1 VPHQLAAAAAAAEI
15 ASVETQPVHEGV
27 SSHLCTCSIS
37 ASGLSGGR
45 TAGPS
50 LAPAWTD
57 AASGGGDDA
66 ECRSTAVNTA
76 KVAMLNVDRL
86 QSTEDKDVVVDRL
99 DAWVTS
105 LDARLATCAMSPMCA
120 SCTIIR
126 KVICTRVLK
135 HLSTWP

>member
-1 VPHQLAAAAAAAEI
+1 VKTPISACLVPHQLAAAAAAAEI

-57 AASGGGDDA
+57 AASGGGDGA
-66 ECRSTAVNTA
+66 ECRSTAVNKA
-76 KVAMLNVDRL
+76 KVAVLNVDQL
-86 QSTEDKDVVVDRL
+86 QTTEPKFWWWML
-99 DAWVTS
+99 GSQA
-105 LDARLATCAMSPMCA
+105 
-120 SCTIIR
+120 
-126 KVICTRVLK
+126 
-135 HLSTWP
+135 